1 MLKKYPLLQPKANI
15 VEYYQKGLAMIVY
28 LEPFY
33 GDPKVSIELARA
45 EVKNALGFRGSIAD
59 IKAEG
64 NHIIIKVEVNPQ
76 WDLPP
81 GKKVM
86 DLKDCLPTRV
96 RYFRVIIG
104 GEHDSLP

>member
-1 MLKKYPLLQPKANI
+1 
-15 VEYYQKGLAMIVY
+15 MIVD

-33 GDPKVSIELARA
+33 GYAEASIELARA

-64 NHIIIKVEVNPQ
+64 NHVIIKVEVNPR
-76 WDLPP
+76 WDLPSSE
-81 GKKVM
+81 KED
-86 DLKDCLPTRV
+86 DLRNCLSTRV

-104 GEHDSLP
+104 GERDRLP

>member
-1 MLKKYPLLQPKANI
+1 VI
-15 VEYYQKGLAMIVY
+15 VD

-33 GDPKVSIELARA
+33 GYAETSVELARA

-64 NHIIIKVEVNPQ
+64 NHIIINVEVNPK

-81 GKKVM
+81 SEKAK
-86 DLKDCLPTRV
+86 DLKNCLPTKV
-96 RYFRVIIG
+96 RYFRVVIG
-104 GEHDSLP
+104 GEHDSLR